1 MEFLPV
7 VNERGIIV
15 GRALHM
21 ELHKGNKILH
31 PVIHL
36 HVINNKGV
44 VAYRYWWHVAFGDT
58 PEKTLKR
65 KLSETLGITG
75 VKSKLKKQY
84 IRETQTEKELV
95 YVYILNSEENLL
107 KTPEGKDYF
116 DIFAKD

>member
-36 HVINNKGV
+36 HVINKGV

-75 VKSKLKKQY
+75 VNPKLKKQY
-84 IRETQTEKELV
+84 IRETKTEKELV
-95 YVYILNSEENLL
+95 YVYIVNSEENLL
-107 KTPEGKDYF
+107 KTPEGKEYF